1 MNLVEELLEIVEY
14 CRLRVFVNILRYKII
29 LVRVEL
35 LIFLFLIDLFVTLYL
50 VKDIMDIVNF

>member
-35 LIFLFLIDLFVTLYL
+35 LIFLFLIELFVTLYL
-50 VKDIMDIVNF
+50 AKDIMDIVNF